1 VNWIWWLAIGFVL
14 GLNFGVAISGVLR
27 FSSKRHRPQTLRNF
41 LAGSS
46 MEGPSTI
53 F

>member
-1 VNWIWWLAIGFVL
+1 VDWIWWLAIGFVL
-14 GLNFGVAISGVLR
+14 GLNFGVALSGVLR
-27 FSSKRHRPQTLRNF
+27 FSSKRHKNQALRNF
-41 LAGSS
+41 VAGSP